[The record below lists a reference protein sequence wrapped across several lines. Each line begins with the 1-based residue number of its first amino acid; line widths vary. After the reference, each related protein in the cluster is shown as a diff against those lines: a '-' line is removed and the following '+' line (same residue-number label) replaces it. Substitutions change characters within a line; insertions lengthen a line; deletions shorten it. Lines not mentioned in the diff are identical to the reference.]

1 MGQSVLASARR
12 GSGWFP
18 PGFPA
23 AAGSRSIKDIDVV
36 IDSLVIHCNSVDPN
50 EFIWYSLAVTH
61 SSVSLQL

>member
-1 MGQSVLASARR
+1 MVPSRA
-12 GSGWFP
+12 
-18 PGFPA
+18 PA
-23 AAGSRSIKDIDVV
+23 AADSRGIKDTEVV